1 MDKFEAEYRAKLTPA
16 QFHILREKGTEP
28 PFSGR
33 YYMTNENG
41 IYHCAACHNP
51 LFDSKHKFFS
61 SCGWPSFDNPIPSS
75 VEFFPDHSHGM
86 ERTEVVCAKCGSHLG
101 HVFPTG
107 RPTAASA
114 TALTPSLWISKTKTI
129 RIMSF
134 NFPKLRYMRRARLR
148 SESK

>member
-51 LFDSKHKFFS
+51 LFGSKH
-61 SCGWPSFDNPIPSS
+61 
-75 VEFFPDHSHGM
+75 
-86 ERTEVVCAKCGSHLG
+86 
-101 HVFPTG
+101 
-107 RPTAASA
+107 
-114 TALTPSLWISKTKTI
+114 
-129 RIMSF
+129 
-134 NFPKLRYMRRARLR
+134 
-148 SESK
+148 

>member
-41 IYHCAACHNP
+41 IYHCAAITRCLTANT
-51 LFDSKHKFFS
+51 SFS
-61 SCGWPSFDNPIPSS
+61 PPAAGPVLTIRFPATSNSFPTTATVWKEPKLSAPNAALTS
-75 VEFFPDHSHGM
+75 GM
-86 ERTEVVCAKCGSHLG
+86 F
-101 HVFPTG
+101 FPTG

-114 TALTPSLWISKTKTI
+114 TALTPSLWISKTK

>member
-16 QFHILREKGTEP
+16 QFHNLREKGTEP

-61 SCGWPSFDNPIPSS
+61 SCRWPATTC
-75 VEFFPDHSHGM
+75 HS
-86 ERTEVVCAKCGSHLG
+86 RLRVCGS
-101 HVFPTG
+101 
-107 RPTAASA
+107 RPVVGS
-114 TALTPSLWISKTKTI
+114 S
-129 RIMSF
+129 RM
-134 NFPKLRYMRRARLR
+134 
-148 SESK
+148 

>member
-33 YYMTNENG
+33 YYIAQPVITRCLTANTSFSPP
-41 IYHCAACHNP
+41 AAGPVLTIRFPAASN
-51 LFDSKHKFFS
+51 
-61 SCGWPSFDNPIPSS
+61 SFPTTATVWKEPKLSAPNAALTS
-75 VEFFPDHSHGM
+75 GM
-86 ERTEVVCAKCGSHLG
+86 F
-101 HVFPTG
+101 FPTG

>member
-51 LFDSKHKFFS
+51 VSY
-61 SCGWPSFDNPIPSS
+61 
-75 VEFFPDHSHGM
+75 
-86 ERTEVVCAKCGSHLG
+86 THLTL
-101 HVFPTG
+101 P
-107 RPTAASA
+107 
-114 TALTPSLWISKTKTI
+114 TI
-129 RIMSF
+129 R
-134 NFPKLRYMRRARLR
+134 LV
-148 SESK
+148 

>member
-61 SCGWPSFDNPIPSS
+61 SCGWPSFDNPNP
-75 VEFFPDHSHGM
+75 
-86 ERTEVVCAKCGSHLG
+86 GSLG
-101 HVFPTG
+101 HVFPDG
-107 RPTAASA
+107 PTDSGKRYCINSL
-114 TALTPSLWISKTKTI
+114 ALDFENKNNPDNEL
-129 RIMSF
+129 
-134 NFPKLRYMRRARLR
+134 
-148 SESK
+148 

>member
-61 SCGWPSFDNPIPSS
+61 SCGWPSFDNPIPGS
-75 VEFFPDHSHGM
+75 VEFIPDHSHGM
-86 ERTEVVCAKCGSHLG
+86 ERTEVVCAKCGSPRAC
-101 HVFPTG
+101 F
-107 RPTAASA
+107 S
-114 TALTPSLWISKTKTI
+114 
-129 RIMSF
+129 
-134 NFPKLRYMRRARLR
+134 RRADRQRQALLH
-148 SESK
+148 